1 MGCNKGLVVVESKIW
16 EIMNRKKISLLR
28 SFFDLVFVNAIE
40 LGNFL
45 GKAAYILK
53 LIFKPS

>member
-1 MGCNKGLVVVESKIW
+1 MNKK
-16 EIMNRKKISLLR
+16 NSLLR

-40 LGNFL
+40 LGKFL

-53 LIFKPS
+53 LILKPS